1 MDNEFENIVPWNGA
15 NDTGR
20 DVRLKWQRNFER
32 IKANFEEV
40 LKLLGEV
47 DVEKLAKYFIR
58 KDKEDETEYIVK
70 FLSGLEV
77 GEFIDSLSAGKGTK
91 LFSDGRGQM
100 NILELRKQIQ
110 IGEAIL
116 FWDDTNKGIGVK
128 RASSPAS
135 EDGTGEVK
143 ENEIGIYSLGWMSAK
158 GIDKGEE
165 EGSGA
170 GSTTIGG
177 LTNVGSWADQTADYD
192 RIMVQIAGSNTW
204 TEKRLDEIGGGLD
217 EEQLAAYLTENNYAK
232 IVDIPSLDGYATQS
246 WVLGKGYATTSD
258 LDSRIDALVNGA
270 PAAFDT
276 LKEIADVLQ
285 GNVDSIGDIL
295 TTLGTKADKSI
306 SILAGTGLAGGGT
319 LSANRTLSLKPAT
332 TSALGG
338 IIVGDRLSVDSSGR
352 LTATYTYTHP
362 SATATTIAAATGKVL
377 SAITVNSLGHVT
389 SVAAKTLAAA
399 DIPSL
404 AISKIT
410 GLQDELDKKLD
421 ASVLND
427 LFEKVTVNGVTAIRA
442 KYGLFTNEFLSAKGM
457 DEGEEGG
464 SGSSYL
470 SDLLDVSLTSLAT
483 NDLLKWNGTKWI
495 NVPQSSIV
503 PSLVWGNITG
513 KPTTLAG
520 YGITDAYKVSAG
532 DPDNLLQ
539 MSAGYY
545 ANVGSY
551 ASFVQMDYGGQLA
564 FYAGGI
570 LKFRGVNRNVV
581 GAWKTVLD
589 STNYASTLDSR
600 YLLFSTYTA
609 SDILEKLKTVDG
621 SGTGLDADLL
631 DGYHAENFYA
641 NGYVMFPYSIDASS
655 LDENTYYPV
664 TINLGTQRNVRI
676 ECIVSLNSGTKPSW
690 ATHSSGFSVRKIWE
704 SNGSGWGI
712 SNINRRILVSDYLHA
727 SSDPVLGIGQLTNSS
742 NEYVYVRGG
751 GKYSFYISHGVKPV
765 LQTSTYTVN
774 SQSVSPTT
782 TPPALITRNVAFI
795 TDNVASATRLQTA
808 RTFWGQSFDGT
819 NNVSGSLTG
828 VTSIIASSFI
838 TTTGT
843 ITGQNLVAS
852 NGKLQS
858 TASGKTIT
866 IYSENNQW
874 CHYRTDAENG
884 HWFGNDVT
892 IQGALEPYNGTQNF
906 GSSTARW
913 NVFGVNGNFSA
924 SVSIG
929 MSLSVSGLITAN
941 SGLHTPQYLQVG
953 DGRIYWDATNKALYV
968 KGSDGTAIGF
978 YSNGWMSAKG
988 VDEGEESGS
997 SGDGMTEKQ
1006 MWEYLADA
1014 GTEQIA
1020 LNHLTTALTGYATQ
1034 SWVNSQG
1041 FLTSI
1046 PTHNHSWANITSG
1059 KPSTLSGYGITDG
1072 VNTITISG
1080 SGNAVSDITLS
1091 GHTLT
1096 VKKTNISGSGS
1107 TGGVTAINISGSG
1120 NAVTTANLSG
1130 NTLTLTKGSNFL
1142 LATGNAASASKLQ
1155 TSRTFWGQSFDGTN
1169 NVQGAM
1175 SNVDWI
1181 TLSRGTSNRYLEL
1194 TNEGSIIFHGG
1205 SSNWIMG
1212 LVSNGYNGTNL
1223 GNPAASY
1230 GSGNSLIYH
1239 YYGGTYTSPIMIIN
1253 SSGNVGI
1260 GTTSPAAKLHV
1271 NGLISITQN
1280 NNTVTIGSQNSNFC
1294 HIYNSA
1300 DLPFLF
1306 NKSVLTT
1313 GGDLGSSQYRFT
1325 NLYLSGSA
1333 NAATLNIGST
1343 ATIAGQLNL
1352 GTTYRQVYSGSAQ
1365 GSVVHR
1371 ILNYPASAFGLL
1383 TRIYSNGNVSLQVQR
1398 EANDSECFNLLLN
1411 HAGGNV
1417 GIGTTSPTAK
1427 LHVNGNIAA
1436 SNVSDLRL
1444 KTIID
1449 KKTDYRRKLMGLG
1462 QVVDFYYND
1471 KAFSRKI
1478 GEVDKEKHI
1487 GLIYQSAIK
1496 MELSKFCHMEEDG
1509 YGSINYLSADYINL
1523 IAGALQQTIGIQ
1535 EDIVQRVIRLEK
1547 ENEELKCK
1555 LNRLL
1560 A

>member
-58 KDKEDETEYIVK
+58 KDKEDQTDHLVK
-70 FLSGLEV
+70 FLAGLEV

-192 RIMVQIAGSNTW
+192 RIMVQLSGSNTW
-204 TEKRLDEIGGGLD
+204 TEKRLDEIVGGLD

-362 SATATTIAAATGKVL
+362 PATATTIAAATGKVL

-404 AISKIT
+404 AISKIA

-503 PSLVWGNITG
+503 PNLVWGNITG

-520 YGITDAYKVSAG
+520 YGI
-532 DPDNLLQ
+532 Q
-539 MSAGYY
+539 
-545 ANVGSY
+545 
-551 ASFVQMDYGGQLA
+551 
-564 FYAGGI
+564 
-570 LKFRGVNRNVV
+570 
-581 GAWKTVLD
+581 
-589 STNYASTLDSR
+589 
-600 YLLFSTYTA
+600 A
-609 SDILEKLKTVDG
+609 SDLLSTIKTVDG
-621 SGTGLDADLL
+621 SGSGLDADTL
-631 DGYHAENFYA
+631 DGYEASKFYL
-641 NGYVMFPYSIDASS
+641 NGYVMFGYTIDASN

-664 TINLGTQRNVRI
+664 TFYLGSNKNVRI
-676 ECIVSLNSGTKPSW
+676 ECIVSLNSNTNPSW
-690 ATHSSGFSVRKIWE
+690 ATHTNGFSVKKIWE
-704 SNGSGWGI
+704 SNGNAWGT
-712 SNINRRILVSDYLHA
+712 INVTRRILASDYLHA
-727 SSDPVLGIGQLTNSS
+727 TSDPVRGIGQMLNSG

-751 GKYSFYISHGVKPV
+751 GKYYFYVSHNVKPE
-765 LQTSTYTVN
+765 LRTGIFTSIG
-774 SQSVSPTT
+774 QSISPTT
-782 TPPALITRNVAFI
+782 DEPDQITRNVAFI
-795 TDNVASATRLQTA
+795 TDTVAAADKLTVNAGSNTNPIYFTGGIPKASSYSFGNASGNIAINNGILNVNLNADLFDGVHLDGLLTSVTSNSMANLSITVGGTTKTVSDLYAAYTEKLLTA
-808 RTFWGQSFDGT
+808 RTIWGQTFDGT
-819 NNVSGSLTG
+819 KDVTGALTG
-828 VTSIIASSFI
+828 VTSISASGDVNVNRIIITDTDIVKHIELSRVGYNYI
-838 TTTGT
+838 TTPTGGT
-843 ITGQNLVAS
+843 LAINVSGGTTMDSSSLIISKGQVFAGS
-852 NGKLQS
+852 NNS
-858 TASGKTIT
+858 TLLGTSSYRWSGL
-866 IYSENNQW
+866 YS
-874 CHYRTDAENG
+874 
-884 HWFGNDVT
+884 V
-892 IQGALEPYNGTQNF
+892 L
-906 GSSTARW
+906 
-913 NVFGVNGNFSA
+913 GNFSGA
-924 SVSIG
+924 VTLGST
-929 MSLSVSGLITAN
+929 LSVSGLITAN

-1034 SWVNSQG
+1034 SWVLGKG
-1041 FLTSI
+1041 FLTSV

-1059 KPSTLSGYGITDG
+1059 KPTTLAGYGITDG

-1120 NAVTTANLSG
+1120 NAVTSASISG
-1130 NTLTLTKGSNFL
+1130 NTLTLTRGSNFL
-1142 LATGNAASASKLQ
+1142 LTTGNAYSASKLQ
-1155 TSRTFWGQSFDGTN
+1155 TPRTIWGQTFDGTAN
-1169 NVQGAM
+1169 IDAGK
-1175 SNVDWI
+1175 
-1181 TLSRGTSNRYLEL
+1181 
-1194 TNEGSIIFHGG
+1194 
-1205 SSNWIMG
+1205 
-1212 LVSNGYNGTNL
+1212 
-1223 GNPAASY
+1223 
-1230 GSGNSLIYH
+1230 SLIVNVIRDA
-1239 YYGGTYTSPIMIIN
+1239 SN
-1253 SSGNVGI
+1253 SYNYASDGNGNLTI
-1260 GTTSPAAKLHV
+1260 GTTALSHTIKFNTSSGTALYINDNKNIGIDTTSPSYKLHV
-1271 NGLISITQN
+1271 NGSMYATSYANSSDMRLKKKRSDITLAVSSIANAPTFIFN
-1280 NNTVTIGSQNSNFC
+1280 WINDGSIDIGS
-1294 HIYNSA
+1294 
-1300 DLPFLF
+1300 
-1306 NKSVLTT
+1306 
-1313 GGDLGSSQYRFT
+1313 
-1325 NLYLSGSA
+1325 
-1333 NAATLNIGST
+1333 
-1343 ATIAGQLNL
+1343 
-1352 GTTYRQVYSGSAQ
+1352 SAQ
-1365 GSVVHR
+1365 YWKDILPEIVVEKNGYYVMPTANIALVSVICLAKSIEAIEHR
-1371 ILNYPASAFGLL
+1371 I
-1383 TRIYSNGNVSLQVQR
+1383 
-1398 EANDSECFNLLLN
+1398 
-1411 HAGGNV
+1411 
-1417 GIGTTSPTAK
+1417 AK
-1427 LHVNGNIAA
+1427 LE
-1436 SNVSDLRL
+1436 R
-1444 KTIID
+1444 
-1449 KKTDYRRKLMGLG
+1449 
-1462 QVVDFYYND
+1462 
-1471 KAFSRKI
+1471 
-1478 GEVDKEKHI
+1478 
-1487 GLIYQSAIK
+1487 
-1496 MELSKFCHMEEDG
+1496 
-1509 YGSINYLSADYINL
+1509 
-1523 IAGALQQTIGIQ
+1523 
-1535 EDIVQRVIRLEK
+1535 

-1555 LNRLL
+1555 LYRLS